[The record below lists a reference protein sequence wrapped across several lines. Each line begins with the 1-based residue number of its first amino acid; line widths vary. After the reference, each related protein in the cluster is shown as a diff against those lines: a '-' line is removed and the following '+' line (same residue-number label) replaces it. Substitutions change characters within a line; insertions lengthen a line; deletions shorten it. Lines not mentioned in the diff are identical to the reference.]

1 MITPSAPRSEPW
13 RAVVL
18 TVSGILFAIAFVL
31 HPDDGADPAVVA
43 GLRWQLVHLALVAA
57 AALGLLGLA
66 AIRELAPGRLGS
78 AGYLLLFTGMTMF
91 VFVFAFE
98 GFVAPVM
105 WTHGG
110 QALLDQ
116 SGPLFGGLLGAF
128 LVVVG
133 GATALG
139 LLALGAAVLRA
150 RRAPAWI
157 GVALVIAAA
166 SPFVPPL
173 PYAVL
178 IVSGFAV
185 GLALAGAGAALL
197 MPTRFAPRLREGT
210 SPV

>member
-1 MITPSAPRSEPW
+1 
-13 RAVVL
+13 
-18 TVSGILFAIAFVL
+18 
-31 HPDDGADPAVVA
+31 
-43 GLRWQLVHLALVAA
+43 
-57 AALGLLGLA
+57 
-66 AIRELAPGRLGS
+66 
-78 AGYLLLFTGMTMF
+78 
-91 VFVFAFE
+91 
-98 GFVAPVM
+98 
-105 WTHGG
+105 
-110 QALLDQ
+110 
-116 SGPLFGGLLGAF
+116 
-128 LVVVG
+128 VVG

-157 GVALVIAAA
+157 GMALVIAAA